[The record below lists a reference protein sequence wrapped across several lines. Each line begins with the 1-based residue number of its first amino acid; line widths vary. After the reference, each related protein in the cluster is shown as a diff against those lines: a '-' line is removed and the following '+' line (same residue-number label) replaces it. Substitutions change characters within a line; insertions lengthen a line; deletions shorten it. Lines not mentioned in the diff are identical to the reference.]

1 LNELGRILSR
11 NNFALVDDE
20 KFVTTSDLLKKMA
33 PVKDSCC
40 NADGSCNKEEPAAN
54 GGGSNMLQLAASAA
68 IGMGVAAAATFMA
81 MSKNR

>member
-1 LNELGRILSR
+1 
-11 NNFALVDDE
+11 
-20 KFVTTSDLLKKMA
+20 MA